1 MEPRLKERLIWCCL
15 LAVAVVILLLGGSF
29 GERCLPQPIQPIALG
44 DYRAPGGGGGVVVP
58 SSGSSSIPGG
68 AALPTSPSSGPP
80 SISGAALPTSYV
92 CSPEEAA
99 AQATHFDF
107 RQSSCPGHSWWPRFV
122 EALACQPLTIV
133 LIGANKGYGVAAFL
147 DFFAPELATTPASLY
162 KRLHARYGES
172 VGGLCGMCEDCKV
185 AHVGR
190 RVSRECTLPSGER
203 VGAAAA
209 FPIELHALEPLPAN
223 FEMITFGLGGVGGGA
238 GAGVRLHLHQ
248 AAAVGDPA
256 LTSVPFMVC
265 SPGEEGCGVVL
276 EGSSD
281 AAWAHAPKE
290 RRGALQNVTATTVDA
305 FASRLAAPV
314 IDVLTVDAEGLDPD
328 VLVGAEGLLRS
339 QRVRLLEFEY
349 NWQRSWEK
357 TTLQS
362 VVEKL
367 DGFGYDC
374 FLMQHQ
380 FLLRATGCWVPA
392 YEFKNWGNVM
402 CLSRRETVLAAALN
416 HFLWGLQG
424 K

>member
-1 MEPRLKERLIWCCL
+1 MAVEPRLKERIIWCCL
-15 LAVAVVILLLGGSF
+15 LTFVVVLLLVFGGESF
-29 GERCLPQPIQPIALG
+29 GERCSPHSTQPITLG
-44 DYRAPGGGGGVVVP
+44 SFAPGVVAPSPVLGSFAAGV
-58 SSGSSSIPGG
+58 
-68 AALPTSPSSGPP
+68 AASTNGPP
-80 SISGAALPTSYV
+80 STSNAAIPASYV

-99 AQATHFDF
+99 AQAAHFDF
-107 RQSSCPGHSWWPRFV
+107 RQSSCPGHTWWPRFV

-162 KRLHARYGES
+162 ERLHARYGET

-185 AHVGR
+185 GHVGR
-190 RVSRECTLPSGER
+190 RVSRECVAPSGER

-223 FEMITFGLGGVGGGA
+223 FEIITFGLGGVGSSRVEA
-238 GAGVRLHLHQ
+238 GGVRLHLHQ

-256 LTSVPFMVC
+256 LESVPFMVC

-276 EGSSD
+276 GSSD
-281 AAWAHAPKE
+281 SEWAYAPKE
-290 RRGALQNVTATTVDA
+290 RRSALQNVTATTVDA
-305 FASRLAAPV
+305 FASRLGVAV

-357 TTLQS
+357 TTLKS

-374 FLMQHQ
+374 FLMQHK
-380 FLLRATGCWVPA
+380 FLLRATGCWVAA

-402 CLSRRETVLAAALN
+402 CLSRKETVLAAALN